1 MSLLHLALKDLRLLF
16 RDKMGAFFVIG
27 FPVLLGLFFGVIFK
41 GPDSSSGGSGKIS
54 IAVVDLD
61 NSPQSTKFL
70 DELRKNEGLRLEI
83 DENEAARKSVRL
95 GQRSAMIVIPTGFGQ
110 KAGLLW
116 EEQPEIQIGV
126 DPSRVAESAMLEGM
140 VMQAVAALIGDRFQ
154 KPTMFLPSV
163 AQARESL
170 KGNQEVDLATKLV
183 MGTFLNQVEQMIE
196 AADRVQASNQATG
209 DGGGFEIN
217 FANVKRVDVTR
228 EVNPSSV
235 SGQLQK
241 IRSDW
246 DISFPQAMMWGI
258 MGCVAGFSMSIARER
273 SRGTLVRLRA
283 APLSKT
289 QILLGKALA
298 CFLACLLVMLM
309 MTTLGVVLGMQPLS
323 YLKLAV
329 AGLVTS
335 FCFVGIMMTMS
346 VLGKTEE
353 SVAGTGW
360 AANIVMAMFGG
371 GMVPVMFMPAFVQS
385 LSRFSPIYWALRV
398 VEGAIWRDFT
408 WAEMLP
414 AILVLIAIGLIG
426 TIVGANILYRRDD

>member
-1 MSLLHLALKDLRLLF
+1 MNLLHLALKDLRLLF

-140 VMQAVAALIGDRFQ
+140 VMQAVATLIGDRFQ
-154 KPTMFLPSV
+154 QPTMFLPSV
-163 AQARESL
+163 TQARESL

-289 QILLGKALA
+289 QVLLGKALA

-398 VEGAIWRDFT
+398 VEGAIWRDFS